1 MKNKY
6 KKKKT
11 NYPYSVGLA
20 ITNRCNLNCIHCNM
34 SSGKEK
40 ENELTKQECFKLID
54 EFAMKNISR
63 LMFLGGEPLV
73 RKDFFEIANYA
84 INKKIPVGFTTNGIL
99 INKELILKELY
110 KFNLIRVSLD
120 SPEYTIHEKIRNKK
134 GVFDITL
141 NNIKLLVR
149 YGIDVAVVTCV
160 SHLNYDKLEEFA
172 KLLTD
177 IGVTRWNL
185 PIFSPFGR
193 GENINE
199 QALTPLEIREFL
211 ILLSDISKKYKNL
224 SIGLDIPYA
233 VMLPEYAN
241 KRNESACPAGVTEIM
256 VFSDGNISPCCQI
269 TKMSGNV
276 RNHSIEDIW
285 NNDQIFINFRDR
297 SKITG
302 KCSSCEYLMQCGGC
316 RANAFIR
323 DGNYLG
329 EDRVCW
335 KV

>member
-6 KKKKT
+6 IIDSP

-141 NNIKLLVR
+141 NNIKLLVK

-241 KRNESACPAGVTEIM
+241 NRNESACPAGVTEIM
-256 VFSDGNISPCCQI
+256 IFSDGNI
-269 TKMSGNV
+269 
-276 RNHSIEDIW
+276 
-285 NNDQIFINFRDR
+285 
-297 SKITG
+297 
-302 KCSSCEYLMQCGGC
+302 
-316 RANAFIR
+316 
-323 DGNYLG
+323 
-329 EDRVCW
+329 
-335 KV
+335 